1 MAARSIFLS
10 LTRGQ
15 NPLFGS
21 LSSSIASRT
30 QVLLEESRTPHDEEQ
45 IDENGEEDDLRSRIF
60 RLRLPKRSATNV
72 LQKWASEG
80 RETTVSDL
88 RHISGELR
96 QSRRFKH
103 ALEVY
108 FLSLSHSISS
118 LVAEFPLCFLWLFKM
133 GENKGIY
140 LVFLTYVVVMLV
152 KFGFVFKYY

>member
-15 NPLFGS
+15 NPLFRS

-60 RLRLPKRSATNV
+60 RLRLLKRSATNV

-108 FLSLSHSISS
+108 FSLYHILLVVWLPSSPFVSFGSSKWEKIKESI
-118 LVAEFPLCFLWLFKM
+118 
-133 GENKGIY
+133 
-140 LVFLTYVVVMLV
+140 
-152 KFGFVFKYY
+152 